1 MVITEATVINWLSA
15 NFPSVLLGLTAAITY
30 VVIYSRLRT
39 FLDRIETTEKALI
52 QQSKELARLK
62 TKLSRVILTHCQ
74 RHSED
79 MANLMKIED
88 EETNDD

>member
-39 FLDRIETTEKALI
+39 FLDRIETTEKELI
-52 QQSKELARLK
+52 KQSKEVARLK
-62 TKLSRVILTHCQ
+62 AKLSRVILTHCQ

-88 EETNDD
+88 EEKNDD